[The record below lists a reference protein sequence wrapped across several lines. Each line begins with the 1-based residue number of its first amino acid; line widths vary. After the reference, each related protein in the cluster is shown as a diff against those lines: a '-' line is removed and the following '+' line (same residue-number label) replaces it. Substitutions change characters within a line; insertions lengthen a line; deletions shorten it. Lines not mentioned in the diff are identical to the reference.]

1 MERGDVA
8 SVKAANH
15 PAAVSGPPVPG
26 GFELPDRPGL
36 SNKRRWETLMDAR
49 ISQEMKIIIFS
60 VKFDKFTGF
69 FDKFL
74 KGNTYSN
81 HCNKKSYLKTLAS
94 CTQI

>member
-74 KGNTYSN
+74 KIVSLINN
-81 HCNKKSYLKTLAS
+81 CNQKGYHKNLSVMH
-94 CTQI
+94 